1 MPKNTDIDTGNSSK
15 SIYPSDM
22 SFEEWF
28 TANTEILASV
38 SDAVKSL
45 DASLIDKQ
53 SLDRTFASYGDI
65 SKILLKGLKL
75 LADVH
80 PVIQVTVSTFE
91 IVLAFESARR
101 ENDRKVGILRL
112 QTQDL
117 LIAIFQLHSLAPE
130 ETALGGRKVD
140 LMGALMKKIAQDIK
154 IASSFCDFYM
164 NKKFLSRMINSLHYE
179 FLFTEHITGLVKDRK
194 DLELALQ
201 VHMARVMNSAN
212 AMLENQGAT
221 MKLLDGELK
230 KISAKMENLFRQVDT
245 TRERDIQTLFKDEG
259 GAKKCVGNE
268 LLLKMLIQKS
278 GEDVER
284 ALGHQAEPNKSLSEA
299 MKKIQKEL
307 LKELAEDVKEAF
319 KKNVDHFNKKL
330 DLQEQQL
337 KDIKKG
343 NDKIIA
349 TLEAGPHQYIIDDDF
364 KELWRSMAWKRNV
377 KARYLVLALYDHL
390 VEKLGGVGT
399 SGGASDENDL
409 WALSYFNGPHVQP
422 LLEAIDDDATGFI
435 TTREINTFIE
445 SVPEHW
451 TILQWIAYWAEGWH
465 LSVDR
470 YKERICVLLSTMYNI
485 YPRVLPG
492 NRNAVITYL
501 QHETIY
507 QVDKLLLSTHN
518 VSPNPF
524 GSIKLWN
531 LTEEFTES
539 EEKRIQKNL
548 EAISFDIDAIS
559 TVSLITGPGRI
570 ERYIYPLLYLILKR
584 HLAIVRL
591 STIKILHPYEIPAMT
606 SSLWTL
612 FFVVH
617 QRVGNL
623 SSIFKQSNVDVV
635 EKLENFAFGMFKLY
649 HDYPYKQPSKSAIAK
664 YANEWP
670 PIDDDA
676 VSTANCIPLYKPPE
690 EAAYCIPS
698 LSSVDVSDD
707 LIQGQWAGHLYYNHE
722 SLLGLI
728 QLAIESKKENGTFT
742 GRAATWKVTMDVL
755 CEVEEDKTVH
765 IRVVCDDGCFIL
777 IGQLEAETGTITGGW
792 FGDPGNEQYHDQEGG
807 SEKDDGKSVHRP
819 DQAMEEQED
828 QDQAPQ
834 HLSRVATEGDNRA
847 ALSEDTGAA
856 QGSHSSC
863 AGIES
868 RSEVSEDDLPA
879 PDGHAPTNPGLDPRT
894 IHTFLLRR
902 TPASLWQFLPG
913 DPRYYPVTNED
924 AGQRARARWRFA
936 FGAVLEQVKSTLLTR
951 NYVEERF
958 TQVRRFVGLAR
969 RECYMVES
977 YCPQLPPL
985 SEEEAKELSCLRCSI
1000 SPMHTRS
1007 YYALLSDEIERQ
1019 KYNDYTC
1026 DSCMRRIVGSRL
1038 ACLTCMNDSFTDT
1051 TDLCTSCIRNSCD
1064 LRGFVHDPSHVLLKF
1079 DTLVL
1084 DANMHWII
1092 PKARSML
1099 PRIQKEFR
1107 SSSLEYRPKLE
1118 ERTSPASGW
1127 YSSQSKEMLT
1137 INESTPLPKCGSC
1150 KEMISMPCW
1159 VYVTYWPTGDMYV
1172 CDKCGSRNKT
1182 LGNGYL
1188 MSWPLLRID
1197 DAPAAAVALEA
1208 RLAALEKK
1216 FDEHLSVVTKLLE
1229 KLSNSP
1235 PDAGANPGAG
1245 F

>member
-1 MPKNTDIDTGNSSK
+1 
-15 SIYPSDM
+15 M

-45 DASLIDKQ
+45 DAPRVDMQ
-53 SLDRTFASYGDI
+53 SLDHTFASYGDI

-91 IVLAFESARR
+91 IVLAFESTRR
-101 ENDRKVGILRL
+101 ENNRKIGILRL

-140 LMGALMKKIAQDIK
+140 LMGRLMKKIAQDIK
-154 IASSFCDFYM
+154 IASSICDFYM
-164 NKKFLSRMINSLHYE
+164 NKKFLSRMIKSLHYE
-179 FLFTEHITGLVKDRK
+179 SVFAEHIGTLVKNRK

-201 VHMARVMNSAN
+201 VHMARVMNSVN
-212 AMLENQGAT
+212 AKLENQDAM

-230 KISAKMENLFRQVDT
+230 NMSVKMENLFRQLET
-245 TRERDIQTLFKDEG
+245 TRERDIQKLLKDNG
-259 GAKKCVGNE
+259 GTEKWVENE
-268 LLLKMLIQKS
+268 LLLDKLVQKS
-278 GEDVER
+278 GGVEGV
-284 ALGHQAEPNKSLSEA
+284 LGHQAEPNQSWSET

-307 LKELAEDVKEAF
+307 RKELAEDVKEAF

-349 TLEAGPHQYIIDDDF
+349 TLEAGPHQYILDDDF

-399 SGGASDENDL
+399 SGRASDENDL
-409 WALSYFNGPHVQP
+409 WALSYFNGAHVQP

-465 LSVDR
+465 LSVNQ
-470 YKERICVLLSTMYNI
+470 YKERIYILLSTMYNI
-485 YPRVLPG
+485 YPRVQPG
-492 NRNAVITYL
+492 NRDALITYL

-507 QVDKLLLSTHN
+507 QVDKLLLSTHD

-524 GSIKLWN
+524 GSRELWN
-531 LTEEFTES
+531 LTEAFTDR

-548 EAISFDIDAIS
+548 EAINFDIDAMS

-570 ERYIYPLLYLILKR
+570 ERYIYPLLYLILRR
-584 HLAIVRL
+584 HLAIVHL
-591 STIKILHPYEIPAMT
+591 STIKILHPNEIPAMT

-612 FFVVH
+612 FFVVQ
-617 QRVGNL
+617 QRVENL

-649 HDYPYKQPSKSAIAK
+649 HDSPDKQPSKSAIAK
-664 YANEWP
+664 YANERP
-670 PIDDDA
+670 PIDDDEL
-676 VSTANCIPLYKPPE
+676 STANSTLLYKPPE

-698 LSSVDVSDD
+698 LFNVDVSDE
-707 LIQGQWAGHLYYNHE
+707 LVQGQWTGHIYHNRE
-722 SLLGLI
+722 SQFGLI

-742 GRAATWKVTMDVL
+742 GRAATWEFTMDVL
-755 CEVEEDKTVH
+755 CKVEEDGTVH
-765 IRVVCDDGCFIL
+765 IRVM
-777 IGQLEAETGTITGGW
+777 
-792 FGDPGNEQYHDQEGG
+792 HDNDC
-807 SEKDDGKSVHRP
+807 SWPS
-819 DQAMEEQED
+819 
-828 QDQAPQ
+828 
-834 HLSRVATEGDNRA
+834 
-847 ALSEDTGAA
+847 
-856 QGSHSSC
+856 
-863 AGIES
+863 IES
-868 RSEVSEDDLPA
+868 RSEVSEDALPA

-936 FGAVLEQVKSTLLTR
+936 FGAVLEQIKSTLLTW
-951 NYVEERF
+951 NYVKERF
-958 TQVRRFVGLAR
+958 TQMRRFVELAR
-969 RECYMVES
+969 KERYTEES

-985 SEEEAKELSCLRCSI
+985 SEQEAKELFCLKCST

-1007 YYALLSDEIERQ
+1007 YYGLLSDEIERQ

-1026 DSCMRRIVGSRL
+1026 DSCMHWIVGSRL

-1079 DTLVL
+1079 ETLLL

-1107 SSSLEYRPKLE
+1107 SSSLKYRPKLE
-1118 ERTSPASGW
+1118 ERTGPASGR
-1127 YSSQSKEMLT
+1127 YSSQSEEMLT
-1137 INESTPLPKCGSC
+1137 INESTPLPKCESC

-1159 VYVTYWPTGDMYV
+1159 VYVTYCMFFCLPPSTTHLESFTGPTDDMYV
-1172 CDKCGSRNKT
+1172 CDKCGSGNKT
-1182 LGNGYL
+1182 LGNGDL
-1188 MSWPLLRID
+1188 KSWPLLRID
-1197 DAPAAAVALEA
+1197 DAPAAAVALEV

-1216 FDEHLSVVTKLLE
+1216 FDDHLSVLTKLLE

-1235 PDAGANPGAG
+1235 PDAGADPGAG
-1245 F
+1245 S